1 MLSTELIVLDS
12 KLPRSSAST
21 SEKSEKFPCVLKVSV
36 CRVPRGRREASG
48 RLSSSESEESEEK
61 ICSASLVG
69 DAASII

>member
-1 MLSTELIVLDS
+1 MDS
-12 KLPRSSAST
+12 KLPSSSAST

-48 RLSSSESEESEEK
+48 RLSSSESEESEEE
-61 ICSASLVG
+61 IGSASLVG